1 MWIQLKIQLLPWGL
15 CSGLLRGSFVRWEI
29 SLLENKKRLR
39 GNDKFFNYL
48 YIYIFLITK
57 DFYFNKNL
65 VHSRKKEEESF
76 SFKKWDK
83 INLIKANWIL
93 SLDLKIRTYL
103 LREVNG
109 KICKL
114 HMNILLATRIRFR
127 SYKCSSFLRM
137 ILISQKI
144 FSLGCFLWHKI
155 LVRCWG

>member
-1 MWIQLKIQLLPWGL
+1 M
-15 CSGLLRGSFVRWEI
+15 RWEI

-83 INLIKANWIL
+83 INLIKAN
-93 SLDLKIRTYL
+93 
-103 LREVNG
+103 
-109 KICKL
+109 
-114 HMNILLATRIRFR
+114 
-127 SYKCSSFLRM
+127 
-137 ILISQKI
+137 
-144 FSLGCFLWHKI
+144 
-155 LVRCWG
+155 